1 MEDAL
6 NEACQRADSY
16 KLLSECYH
24 LPDNALVQKIVD
36 VAKTDHFFTELKACI
51 PSDLELESLKVDYT
65 RLFVGPFKLLAPPYG
80 SVYLEDNRIMAE
92 STIDVGKWYEKEVL
106 NVLIKGPPDHIAMEL
121 EFMYYLA
128 VRQIQATKEGNSQ
141 DIQLY
146 QNKQKLFLCSHLAR
160 WLSKFTENVQKN
172 AQTEFYRKLAG
183 LTETFV
189 HKDAETLAHYGVF
202 DSRFQ
207 LESN

>member
-6 NEACQRADSY
+6 NKACQRADSY

-24 LPDNALVQKIVD
+24 LPDNALIQKIVD
-36 VAKTDHFFTELKACI
+36 IAQTDHFFHELKACI
-51 PSDLELESLKVDYT
+51 PSVLELESLKIDYT
-65 RLFVGPFKLLAPPYG
+65 RLFIGPFKLLAPPYG

-92 STIDVGKWYEKEVL
+92 STIDVGKWYEKEAL
-106 NVLIKGPPDHIAMEL
+106 NVLIKGPPDHIAIEL

-128 VRQIQATKEGNSQ
+128 VKQIQATKEGNSQ

-146 QNKQKLFLCSHLAR
+146 QKKQQVFLCSHLAK
-160 WLSKFTENVQKN
+160 WLPKFTENIKKH

-183 LTETFV
+183 LTDIFLQMDL
-189 HKDAETLAHYGVF
+189 DACELF
-202 DSRFQ
+202 DTRQ
-207 LESN
+207 PYPIGER

>member
-1 MEDAL
+1 MEDAI

-24 LPDNALVQKIVD
+24 LPDNALIRKVVD
-36 VAKTDHFFTELKACI
+36 AAQADHFFAELKACI
-51 PSDLELESLKVDYT
+51 PSDLKLESLKIDYT

-92 STIDVGKWYEKEVL
+92 STIDVGKWYEKEAL
-106 NVLIKGPPDHIAMEL
+106 NVVINGPPDHIAMEL

-128 VRQIQATKEGNSQ
+128 VKQIQATKEENPQ

-146 QNKQKLFLCSHLAR
+146 QKKQKLFLCSHLAG
-160 WLSKFTENVQKN
+160 WLPLFTENVQKH
-172 AQTEFYRKLAG
+172 AQTEFYRKLAK
-183 LTETFV
+183 LTDIFLQ
-189 HKDAETLAHYGVF
+189 KDLDACALF
-202 DSRFQ
+202 DTRQ
-207 LESN
+207 PNPIGEP